1 MPSPRHINSFK
12 LVESRFFAGLSC
24 FSELEERINAL
35 LTPQERGAAFEVFAE
50 AYLATQRVPQAKEV
64 WPIGTESLEL
74 RQRLVLPATD
84 KGIDG
89 LILAE
94 DDQFTAYQVIVPPRS
109 TDHSVERSWAVLR
122 PRRPRAPAACF
133 HQCLRGWRN
142 GYRAGRLH
150 GCARV

>member
-1 MPSPRHINSFK
+1 MPKPRHLHSFK
-12 LVESRFFAGLSC
+12 LVEIRFFAGLSC
-24 FSELEERINAL
+24 FAELEARINEL
-35 LTPQERGAAFEVFAE
+35 PTPQERGAAFEVFAE

-94 DDQFTAYQVIVPPRS
+94 DDQFTAYQVKFRHDRETILWDELGNFRRS
-109 TDHSVERSWAVLR
+109 GKNA
-122 PRRPRAPAACF
+122 
-133 HQCLRGWRN
+133 
-142 GYRAGRLH
+142 
-150 GCARV
+150 